1 MKPIRTYVA
10 WLLVTLALGCAGI
23 TERKDAREEAKA
35 VRTPSQEAA
44 FLWEAYPEH
53 RISPVNPAQLSHA
66 DLMTLLDT
74 LAGDHPD
81 IVHVSSLGK
90 SVEGRKIRLVTVG
103 RGPKKL
109 LLWSQMHGDE
119 PTATGALLDILQ
131 FLTKNPDLPLVQA
144 ILNECTLLIIPMLN
158 PDGAERYT
166 RRNAM
171 DIDIN
176 RDARYLQTPEGK
188 ILKAAQE
195 KFRPQFGFNLHDH
208 GPREMVGRTKKVVT
222 LSLLVPPFD
231 YEETQNEV
239 TLRAEKMAAF
249 LHESVWP
256 WCEGRV
262 SRYRADYMPRAFG
275 DSMQSWGVS
284 TILLESGGWT
294 DENRGELVRL
304 NFVGLLAL
312 FHAIATDEY
321 LRADLNSYRE
331 LLRSGE
337 HPLFDV
343 MISRVTVVNGLG
355 HPPFVADLGIN
366 YALDAHSPE
375 WRIRSA
381 SIQDLGDL
389 RVTTGK
395 QNLDGEDWVCVPG
408 LITFRPEVSPS
419 SLPDEKRIREWYQSG
434 ITTVVGHVNLA
445 DREEVRRHSRQQAAP
460 LSLRFA
466 GSVEGFDQQWSQAQ
480 REQLL
485 YGCAQGLAA
494 VYPEV
499 RDATARRYLDWFN
512 IPEIVPGAKILEPIP
527 ECLSLKD
534 VPSYTSERAKTL
546 GLRGQGVIR
555 RGARA
560 DLLFFKKRKG
570 FESEG
575 LRLEDLEAVM
585 IGGRMVYRKGESR

>member
-10 WLLVTLALGCAGI
+10 WLLLTLALGCAGI
-23 TERKDAREEAKA
+23 TERKDAREEAKDL
-35 VRTPSQEAA
+35 RRPSQEAA
-44 FLWEAYPEH
+44 FLWEVYPES
-53 RISPVNPAQLSHA
+53 RISPVNPAQLRYA
-66 DLMTLLDT
+66 DLMTLLDR
-74 LAGDHPD
+74 LAGDHPQT
-81 IVHVSSLGK
+81 IHVSPLGE
-90 SVEGRKIRLVTVG
+90 SVEGRSIRLVTVG

-131 FLTKNPDLPLVQA
+131 FLTTNPDLPLVRG

-195 KFRPQFGFNLHDH
+195 RFQPQFGFNLHDH

-249 LHESVWP
+249 LHDAVRP

-294 DENRGELVRL
+294 DKNRSELVRL
-304 NFVGLLAL
+304 NFVGLLSL

-321 LRADLNSYRE
+321 LQANLNSYRE

-337 HPLFDV
+337 HSLFDV
-343 MISRVTVVNGLG
+343 MISRVTVVNGQG

-366 YALDAHSPE
+366 YALDARSPD

-395 QNLDGEDWVCVPG
+395 QHLDGEGWVCVPG
-408 LITFRPEVSPS
+408 FIAFRPEVSPS
-419 SLPDEKRIREWYQSG
+419 SLPDEKKIRQWYQSG
-434 ITTVVGHVNLA
+434 ITTVVGLVNLA
-445 DREEVRRHSRQQAAP
+445 DREEVRQHSRRQAAP

-466 GSVEGFDQQWSQAQ
+466 GSARGFGQQWSQAQ
-480 REQLL
+480 REHLL

-499 RDATARRYLDWFN
+499 RDATARRYLAWFN
-512 IPEIVPGAKILEPIP
+512 LPEVTPEAAILQPIP
-527 ECLSLKD
+527 ERISLD
-534 VPSYTSERAKTL
+534 DLPTCTSKAAKTL

-555 RGARA
+555 RGAQA

-570 FESEG
+570 FETEG